1 MSTSESEKSKPSES
15 SDEKRKK
22 IDSSLMNGKS
32 RISSGNK
39 SPIKQAQSPQQCTWC
54 LESKTPLKY
63 VLPTQ
68 NGKKE
73 FCSETCIAEFRKA
86 YSKGSCIEC
95 DNAIRANAP
104 NREFCSTFCLNKHN
118 KKKNTNSTSAVQAS
132 PSTSQQN
139 NNSKTSSQLNNNNNN
154 LSNNNNKKSETN
166 NNNTNIK
173 DQIHYPQS
181 KISPMFQYEAF
192 QVFDWKEYLKVSIF
206 STLHYTIVDLY

>member
-1 MSTSESEKSKPSES
+1 MSTSESEKSKSSES

-22 IDSSLMNGKS
+22 IESPLMNGKS
-32 RISSGNK
+32 RSSSGNK
-39 SPIKQAQSPQQCTWC
+39 SPIKQAQSPQHCTWC
-54 LESKTPLKY
+54 AESRTPLKY

-86 YSKGSCIEC
+86 YSKGACIEC

-118 KKKNTNSTSAVQAS
+118 KKKNNSTSGVQQA
-132 PSTSQQN
+132 PSTSQN
-139 NNSKTSSQLNNNNNN
+139 IKSQLNNNNNNN
-154 LSNNNNKKSETN
+154 LSNNNNKKTETN
-166 NNNTNIK
+166 NNNTTSTTIK
-173 DQIHYPQS
+173 DHQQHYPLT

-192 QVFDWKEYLKVSIF
+192 QVFDWKEYLKVISIL
-206 STLHYTIVDLY
+206 SSMSLKH